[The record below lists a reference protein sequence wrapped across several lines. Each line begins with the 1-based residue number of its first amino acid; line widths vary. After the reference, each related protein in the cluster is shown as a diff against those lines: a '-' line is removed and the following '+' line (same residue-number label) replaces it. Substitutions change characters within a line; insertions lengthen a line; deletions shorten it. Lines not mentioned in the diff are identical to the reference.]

1 MGDFNYNLLN
11 HEYHD
16 RIKNFIDIIYSHFLQ
31 PHTEPTRI
39 VGRNKTFLIYKTH
52 DLKV

>member
-1 MGDFNYNLLN
+1 MVCTIERIKDKNKTNVICGDFNYNLLN

-31 PHTEPTRI
+31 PHTEPT
-39 VGRNKTFLIYKTH
+39 
-52 DLKV
+52 